1 MSTDTSSDLRRVC
14 FATLLTTDS
23 YMHGALALAASLH
36 ATGTRHEII
45 CLVADGQLSRPA
57 LERLSS
63 AFDRIVSVPIL
74 DTNDASN
81 LALLGRPDLGSTVTK
96 IGVWALTEYERVAFL
111 DADTLVLDSI
121 DSLLRLD
128 PPAELLPGEV
138 AVGRDFRP
146 NGGMLNEGLLAAAPD
161 LGWPDCF
168 NSGVFVARPSVATHT
183 RLLALLA
190 SQGSFDGGD
199 QGLLNAYF
207 HDWSRADHTRR
218 LPFAYNTTSTSFY
231 TYAPAFAHFA
241 DSIKVVHFIGAQKPW
256 KWHRAHDGSLLLG
269 ATVATPYDSNASL
282 FAVFIE
288 KWWSVHDA
296 HVSLWSPAKGHFSQE
311 VALSLSEHYGPASD
325 LGSDTRKQL
334 LDGNLESLQPLLP
347 HVLDD
352 AWMREGNDYTS
363 IVGRSTGDN
372 SWSEFLP
379 AYDFALSPSN
389 SGRSSGN
396 SSGIHLNRQH
406 D

>member
-1 MSTDTSSDLRRVC
+1 MADTSSATKRVC

-23 YMHGALALAASLH
+23 YVHGALVLAASLR
-36 ATGTRHEII
+36 ATGSRHEII

-57 LERLSS
+57 LERLAP

-74 DTNDASN
+74 DTNDANN

-96 IGVWALTEYERVAFL
+96 LGIWALTEYERVAFL
-111 DADTLVLDSI
+111 DADTLVLDQI
-121 DSLLRLD
+121 DSLLCLD
-128 PPAELLPGEV
+128 PSAELLPGDV
-138 AVGRDFRP
+138 AVGRDYRP
-146 NGGMLNEGLLAAAPD
+146 NGGMINEGLLAAAPD

-168 NSGVFVARPSVATHT
+168 NSGVFVAKPSTTTHT

-190 SQGSFDGGD
+190 SKGSFDGGD

-207 HDWSRADHTRR
+207 DDWSRADHTRR

-256 KWHRAHDGSLLLG
+256 KWRRAHDGSLLLG
-269 ATVATPYDSNASL
+269 ATAATPYDSNASP

-288 KWWSVHDA
+288 KWWNVHDA

-311 VALSLSEHYGPASD
+311 VALSLSEHYGPGSG
-325 LGSDTRKQL
+325 LGCVAREQPSLNPALFPNILQYKVSELKLANKTKPGHCKMLTFYFVDPSTRIPSTEIVSPQQQ
-334 LDGNLESLQPLLP
+334 DWHFED
-347 HVLDD
+347 VL
-352 AWMREGNDYTS
+352 
-363 IVGRSTGDN
+363 
-372 SWSEFLP
+372 
-379 AYDFALSPSN
+379 AYEPF
-389 SGRSSGN
+389 
-396 SSGIHLNRQH
+396 
-406 D
+406 

>member
-1 MSTDTSSDLRRVC
+1 MSADNSSAVQRVC

-23 YMHGALALAASLH
+23 YMHGALALAASLR

-57 LERLSS
+57 LERLDP

-74 DTNDASN
+74 DTNDTSN

-96 IGVWALTEYERVAFL
+96 VGVWALTEYERVAFL
-111 DADTLVLDSI
+111 DADTLVLGSI
-121 DSLLRLD
+121 DSLLCLD
-128 PPAELLPGEV
+128 PSAELLPGEV
-138 AVGRDFRP
+138 AVGRDCRP
-146 NGGMLNEGLLAAAPD
+146 NGGILNEGLLAAAPD

-168 NSGVFVARPSVATHT
+168 NSGVFVAKPSASTHT
-183 RLLALLA
+183 RLLSLLA

-207 HDWSRADHTRR
+207 DNWSRADHTRR

-256 KWHRAHDGSLLLG
+256 KWRRAHDGSLLLG
-269 ATVATPYDSNASL
+269 ATAATPYDSNASP

-311 VALSLSEHYGPASD
+311 IALSLSEHYGPASG
-325 LGSDTRKQL
+325 LGSYTREQPANANS
-334 LDGNLESLQPLLP
+334 GSSLSFSS

-352 AWMREGNDYTS
+352 AWKREGNDYAS
-363 IVGRSTGDN
+363 VVSRGTGDN

-379 AYDFALSPSN
+379 AHDFALSPAN

-396 SSGIHLNRQH
+396 SSGIHLDRKS